1 MKKNG
6 FQFQGELN
14 GKKYTDLE
22 QFTKELKRL
31 TESGELTEMQYSY
44 KSSSQTEEKA
54 PKKPATNKKDI
65 SEDSK
70 DRVSKIRDLVVG
82 VAKLSEDISD
92 KDEFATELL
101 ESMKD
106 QMTSSFDKIKY
117 LLSGM
122 SAKDRK
128 DFTES
133 LLDEVKKMSVQ
144 ADSEVKDLIYEEA
157 KYRSGITEENQEIK
171 KDIEDLQ
178 KDYDFNLLEMDYSKN
193 RCDAAERFNNFFS
206 DMVHLLEDWTRLYT

>member
-14 GKKYTDLE
+14 GKKYTDPE
-22 QFTKELKRL
+22 QFTKDMKRL

-54 PKKPATNKKDI
+54 PKKPATKKKDI

-70 DRVSKIRDLVVG
+70 DRVGKIRDLVVG
-82 VAKLSEDISD
+82 VAKLSEDILE
-92 KDEFATELL
+92 KDEFTTELL
-101 ESMKD
+101 EIVKD
-106 QMTSSFDKIKY
+106 QLTSSFDKIKC

-122 SAKDRK
+122 TTKDRK
-128 DFTES
+128 DFTAR
-133 LLDEVKKMSVQ
+133 LLEGVRKMSAQ
-144 ADSEVKDLIYEEA
+144 ADSEVKDLIYEEV
-157 KYRSGITEENQEIK
+157 KYHSELTEENQDIK

-178 KDYDFNLLEMDYSKN
+178 KDYEYNLLEMEYSKN
-193 RCDAAERFNNFFS
+193 RCDAAEQINHFFS
-206 DMVHLLEDWTRLYT
+206 EMVWLLED